1 MRIILLLLVL
11 LTATVVLAQDQA
23 ATQAPEL
30 EKLSGKELYKLSCK
44 HCHGAKAAAGEVS
57 PMSLIQDQWNEFFA
71 KGYLATH
78 EALID
83 STRGNLPVP
92 QLITPP
98 MLDKIKKFCVDGAA
112 DSEHPM
118 TCG

>member
-1 MRIILLLLVL
+1 MRIFALLLLLV
-11 LTATVVLAQDQA
+11 A
-23 ATQAPEL
+23 AAACYAGEPASDL

-44 HCHGAKAAAGEVS
+44 HCHGAKAPAGEVA

-78 EALID
+78 EAVID

-98 MLDKIKKFCVDGAA
+98 MLEKIKKFCVDGAA